1 MEKDRI
7 NDTEKSFLS
16 GKKRMDKLK
25 VLMKYAGI
33 SVFEYFPDSDRMV
46 LYNEQ
51 LEEEKGIMPFLGQL
65 GQICTIHPEDAQKMR
80 EFLLGQTLGT
90 VELKLLKKG
99 HYKRVLLDALQKEE
113 GDQSVIG
120 CSRDHGDTEKR
131 RTSGRSGKKRFHDR
145 TV

>member
-16 GKKRMDKLK
+16 GRKRMDKLK

-65 GQICTIHPEDAQKMR
+65 GQICTIHPEDVQKMR

-99 HYKRVLLDALQKEE
+99 HCVLYRRPVSIQHWIT
-113 GDQSVIG
+113 SVWDLLLLI
-120 CSRDHGDTEKR
+120 
-131 RTSGRSGKKRFHDR
+131 
-145 TV
+145 